1 MRFFT
6 FLAASLVFAIVAL
19 GIVWAANRMTNT
31 IEKDNAKNDLEVRKI
46 YEKEEKKNE

>member
-19 GIVWAANRMTNT
+19 GIVWVANKMTNT
-31 IEKDNAKNDLEVRKI
+31 IEKDNAKNDVEVRKI
-46 YEKEEKKNE
+46 YEEEEKKNA